1 MELGLTGTETAA
13 QLIKQLVYLRHL
25 ARRNIMLK
33 QMARDRIRQHEQ
45 DHTAAAENSTAQ
57 AIYSQ
62 AIAILKE
69 QELDIGFQE
78 IEIGKYLVHLCP
90 ALDGKASRE
99 SIFEAINTNKADRDT
114 EDVRKYGDKCS
125 KLIFVLDLENS
136 ATKDDDIVSKPLKW
150 CHTMAFM
157 NALQTNPK
165 LDRIVHE
172 EANEVF
178 GGAFGEYQERPL
190 TERLVGRAV

>member
-25 ARRNIMLK
+25 ARRNIMLTQK
-33 QMARDRIRQHEQ
+33 VRDRIRQHEQ
-45 DHTAAAENSTAQ
+45 DHAAAAENSAAQ
-57 AIYSQ
+57 AVYSQ

-69 QELDIGFQE
+69 QELEIGFQE

-90 ALDGKASRE
+90 ALDSKASRDA
-99 SIFEAINTNKADRDT
+99 IFEALNTNKADRDT
-114 EDVRKYGDKCS
+114 DDVRKYGDKCS
-125 KLIFVLDLENS
+125 RLIFVLDLENS
-136 ATKDDDIVSKPLKW
+136 ATKDDDIVHKPLKW

-172 EANEVF
+172 EANEMF

>member
-1 MELGLTGTETAA
+1 MELGLTGTETAN

-45 DHTAAAENSTAQ
+45 DLSAAADNSTAQ
-57 AIYSQ
+57 ALYGQ
-62 AIAILKE
+62 AIEILKE
-69 QELDIGFQE
+69 QELEIGFQE

-90 ALDGKASRE
+90 ALDGEASRE
-99 SIFEAINTNKADRDT
+99 AIFEAINTNKADRDT

-125 KLIFVLDLENS
+125 NLIFVLDLENS
-136 ATKDDDIVSKPLKW
+136 ATKDDDIVHKPLKW

-190 TERLVGRAV
+190 TERLIGRVV

>member
-1 MELGLTGTETAA
+1 MKLGINGTETAA

-33 QMARDRIRQHEQ
+33 QMARDRIRLHEQ
-45 DHTAAAENSTAQ
+45 DRAAAADNSAAQ
-57 AIYSQ
+57 AVYGQ

-69 QELDIGFQE
+69 QELEIGFQE

-90 ALDGKASRE
+90 ALDSKASRE
-99 SIFEAINTNKADRDT
+99 AIFEAINTNKADRGT

-125 KLIFVLDLENS
+125 NLIFVLDLENS
-136 ATKDDDIVSKPLKW
+136 ATKDDDIMHKPLKW

-165 LDRIVHE
+165 LDRIAHE

-178 GGAFGEYQERPL
+178 GGAFGEYRERPL
-190 TERLVGRAV
+190 TERLVGRSV

>member
-1 MELGLTGTETAA
+1 MELGINGTETAPR
-13 QLIKQLVYLRHL
+13 LIKQLVYLRHL

-45 DHTAAAENSTAQ
+45 DRAAAADNSAAQ
-57 AIYSQ
+57 AVYGQ

-69 QELDIGFQE
+69 QELEIGFQE
-78 IEIGKYLVHLCP
+78 IAIGKYLVHLCS

-99 SIFEAINTNKADRDT
+99 DIFEAINTNKADRDT

-125 KLIFVLDLENS
+125 QLIFVLDLENS
-136 ATKDDDIVSKPLKW
+136 ATKDDDIVCKPLKW
-150 CHTMAFM
+150 CHTMALM

-165 LDRIVHE
+165 LDRIVHD

-178 GGAFGEYQERPL
+178 GGAFGEYRERPL
-190 TERLVGRAV
+190 TERLVGRTV

>member
-1 MELGLTGTETAA
+1 MELGITGTETAT

-25 ARRNIMLK
+25 ARRNIMLTQK
-33 QMARDRIRQHEQ
+33 VRDRIRQHEQ
-45 DHTAAAENSTAQ
+45 DRAAAADNSADQ
-57 AIYSQ
+57 AVYGQ

-69 QELDIGFQE
+69 QELEIGFQE

-90 ALDGKASRE
+90 ALDNKASRE
-99 SIFEAINTNKADRDT
+99 AIFEAINTNKADRDT

-125 KLIFVLDLENS
+125 HLIFVLDLENS

-157 NALQTNPK
+157 NALQTNSK

-172 EANEVF
+172 QANEVF
-178 GGAFGEYQERPL
+178 GGAFGEYQERTL
-190 TERLVGRAV
+190 TERLAGRAV

>member
-45 DHTAAAENSTAQ
+45 DHAAAAANSAAQ

-69 QELDIGFQE
+69 QELEISFQE

-90 ALDGKASRE
+90 ALDSKASRE
-99 SIFEAINTNKADRDT
+99 AIFEAINTNKADRDT

-125 KLIFVLDLENS
+125 NLIFVLDLENS
-136 ATKDDDIVSKPLKW
+136 ATKDDDIVHKPLKW

>member
-25 ARRNIMLK
+25 ARRNIMLTQK
-33 QMARDRIRQHEQ
+33 VRDRIRQHEQ
-45 DHTAAAENSTAQ
+45 DYAAAAENSAAQ
-57 AIYSQ
+57 AVYSQ

-69 QELDIGFQE
+69 QELEIGFQE

-90 ALDGKASRE
+90 ALDSKASRDA
-99 SIFEAINTNKADRDT
+99 IFEALNTNKADRDT
-114 EDVRKYGDKCS
+114 DDVRKYGDKCS
-125 KLIFVLDLENS
+125 RLIFVLDLENS
-136 ATKDDDIVSKPLKW
+136 ATKDDDVVHRPLKW

-178 GGAFGEYQERPL
+178 GGAFGEYQERSL